1 MYRYFCS
8 VKMQYRIVGAK
19 CNQGRQLFKTGLH
32 SFSFL
37 TCGWWVTCR
46 EGISNE
52 AWVTS
57 AHRAVSG
64 HRTLGVDSADPGT
77 GVHAFVS
84 HTCLVSRAVR
94 VDGAFRLALN
104 IGVALQAR
112 QTCAGG
118 SALSVAA
125 DGIDATRR
133 RPAWVNGAGC
143 GC

>member
-1 MYRYFCS
+1 
-8 VKMQYRIVGAK
+8 MQYRIVGAK

-32 SFSFL
+32 SVSFL

-77 GVHAFVS
+77 GVHTFVS